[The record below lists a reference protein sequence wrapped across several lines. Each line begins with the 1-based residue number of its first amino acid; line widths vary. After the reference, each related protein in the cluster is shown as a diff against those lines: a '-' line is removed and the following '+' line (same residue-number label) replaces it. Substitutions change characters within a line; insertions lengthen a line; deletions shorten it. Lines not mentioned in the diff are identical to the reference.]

1 MESGRSPVSLFV
13 LDASVAGAWLL
24 DENDPRANAM
34 LPRLETDGAV
44 VPLHWHLE
52 VRSTLLGAERRG
64 RIRADEVDERLRSL
78 GTLDVQTDAQPD
90 LDAALALARSYGL
103 SIYDAVYLE
112 LAQRSDAPLA
122 TLDHALLHAAGA
134 AGFALI
140 EP

>member
-1 MESGRSPVSLFV
+1 MSRFV

-34 LPRLETDGAV
+34 LPRLETDGAL

-90 LDAALALARSYGL
+90 LDAAFALARSYGL

-112 LAQRSDAPLA
+112 LAQRSVAPLA
-122 TLDHALLHAAGA
+122 TLDHALLRAAGA
-134 AGFALI
+134 AGLTLI